1 MLIFHVNFK
10 PVLLYLQYADAV
22 EYKTVKRKGKT
33 KILYI
38 GKEMEDKDNKY
49 TYIFFFHLFFFV
61 SSTLYANP
69 LFSILSII
77 K

>member
-1 MLIFHVNFK
+1 MLVFHVNFI

-22 EYKTVKRKGKT
+22 EYKTVKEKGKR

-49 TYIFFFHLFFFV
+49 TYIFSLIYNFFV
-61 SSTLYANP
+61 SSTLYTKP
-69 LFSILSII
+69 LF
-77 K
+77 